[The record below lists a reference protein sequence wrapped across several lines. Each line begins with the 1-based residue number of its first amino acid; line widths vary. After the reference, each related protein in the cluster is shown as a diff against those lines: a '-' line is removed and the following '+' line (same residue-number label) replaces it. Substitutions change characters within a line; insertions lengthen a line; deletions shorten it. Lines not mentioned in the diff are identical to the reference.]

1 VSAALL
7 YSPALARPILRAD
20 HPLKAERARACYEL
34 LAARD
39 AFKSGALRV
48 VEPSPAALE
57 DVLRVHTPE
66 YVAAV
71 ERLSRPGAQDDPDA
85 ARWGLSAHR
94 DTPAFAG
101 MYEYYLLVCG
111 ASIEAV
117 RLVDEGVCNV
127 AFSPAGGVNH
137 HAMPD
142 RASGFGV
149 LNDAAVAIAWLRERG
164 RRVMYLDL
172 DVHHGDGVEAA
183 FESDDRV
190 LTISLHESTHYLFPG
205 PKGGFAEDIGTAA
218 GAGYHVNVP
227 LAPYTGD
234 DEWLWALDEV
244 LPPLY
249 GAFKPD
255 LLLVQLGADAYFA
268 DPLAHLRL
276 TERAYQG
283 ASQRLHDLTGGRLAA
298 VGGGGYDAEATPRI
312 WAMEVMTL
320 AGLPWEP
327 WGAPIDPAVPEVDAR
342 YAAQIQGFAEA
353 SVKTVKRLVFPI
365 HGLT

>member
-1 VSAALL
+1 MGGSEGTAAFV
-7 YSPALARPILRAD
+7 YTPELAEGKLRAS
-20 HPLKAERARACYEL
+20 HPLKLGRVRTCYEL
-34 LAARD
+34 LEGLS
-39 AFKSGALRV
+39 AFGSGRARV
-48 VEPSPAALE
+48 VAPEPASVEA
-57 DVLRVHTPE
+57 VRRVHTAE
-66 YVAAV
+66 YVELV
-71 ERLSRPGAQDDPDA
+71 HRLSERPERADGDLAMRA
-85 ARWGLSAHR
+85 LEHGLAPEG
-94 DTPAFAG
+94 DTPPYEG
-101 MYEYYLLVCG
+101 MFEYQLLVSG
-111 ASIEAV
+111 ASLEAV
-117 RLVDEGVCNV
+117 RLVDEGEARC
-127 AFSPAGGVNH
+127 AFNAAGGVNH

-142 RASGFGV
+142 RGSGFGV
-149 LNDAAVAIAWLRERG
+149 FNDAAVAIAWLRERG

-183 FESDDRV
+183 FKSDDRV

-312 WAMEVMTL
+312 WAVELMKL
-320 AGLPWEP
+320 AGLPWELA
-327 WGAPIDPAVPEVDAR
+327 GAPIDPAVPEVDAR

-353 SVKTVKRLVFPI
+353 SVKT
-365 HGLT
+365 